1 MSIQTVGQHSAQP
14 VAPNTT
20 AQGTQSAAG
29 ASSSG
34 KTSSSTPSAQ
44 ASYTVSISNAAHAA
58 LAEATE
64 TSVQTAQE
72 AGHGDRQAQR
82 LLAKE
87 QAAKTA

>member
-1 MSIQTVGQHSAQP
+1 M
-14 VAPNTT
+14 T
-20 AQGTQSAAG
+20 AQGTQAVGGTSSSG
-29 ASSSG
+29 QASSS
-34 KTSSSTPSAQ
+34 TASAQ
-44 ASYTVSISNAAHAA
+44 ASYTVSISNAARAA

-87 QAAKTA
+87 QAAKAA